1 MRIAFLE
8 SQQKTNTL
16 PKATAVEIKFIHN
29 SSEQN
34 INYLNTKI
42 PSSVNQ
48 SITDNSL

>member
-8 SQQKTNTL
+8 SQQNINTL
-16 PKATAVEIKFIHN
+16 PKATAVEIKSIHN

-34 INYLNTKI
+34 MNYLNAKI